1 MAVTVRFVE
10 RALPDLPAPAEVPT
24 FSPSVFE
31 ARAAGLEEARQR
43 AGLDCLAI
51 YADREHSAN
60 LAWRCGFDPRFEEA
74 LWIEA
79 AAPRPTLLVGNEN
92 LAYAPAQLR
101 VPAAVVLYQP
111 FSLPNQDRSL
121 SADLEDLL
129 RRAGV
134 REDMRCGLIGWKPQ
148 ERSEVPYWIVRAFAD
163 LTGREPANATRL
175 LMDPDQGL
183 RTVLEPEMIR
193 FCEYA
198 SSLTSTALR
207 DWVFSLREGL
217 SEREAAAALR
227 SYGLELSCHP
237 MVNFGRP
244 IPSGLKSPRNGR
256 VVRGEYAQAA
266 FGVTGA
272 LTCRSGRLIGREDAT
287 GAGRGA
293 DRGTGQDEDG
303 YLDLVENYLQVVRAW
318 FAAVRIGVTG
328 GAVVAAADAAR
339 SSAWEPA
346 VNQGHLIH
354 LDEWVSSPFY
364 AGSTA
369 TLKSGYAIQQDIIPV
384 PRRGAAALNM
394 EDGFVLADNDLQNQL
409 ERADPAMM
417 ARCRARR
424 HLMESLGYEIAPE
437 ILPLSNI
444 AGACFPFLLSPQYV
458 ALLKY

>member
-1 MAVTVRFVE
+1 VTVRFVE
-10 RALPDLPAPAEVPT
+10 RALPDLPVPAEVPT
-24 FSPSVFE
+24 LPPSVFE
-31 ARAAGLEEARQR
+31 ARAARLEEARQR

-60 LAWRCGFDPRFEEA
+60 LAWRCGFDPRFEET

-92 LAYAPAQLR
+92 LGYAPAQLR
-101 VPAAVVLYQP
+101 VPAEVVLYQP
-111 FSLPNQDRSL
+111 FSLPNQDRSR
-121 SADLEDLL
+121 SADLEGLL

-134 REDMRCGLIGWKPQ
+134 RASMRIGLVGWKPQ

-163 LTGREPANATRL
+163 LTGREPANATTL

-244 IPSGLKSPRNGR
+244 IPSGLKSPRNSR

-266 FGVTGA
+266 FGLIGA
-272 LTCRSGRLIGREDAT
+272 LTCRAGRLIGREDA
-287 GAGRGA
+287 
-293 DRGTGQDEDG
+293 DRVDDEDG
-303 YLDLVENYLQVVRAW
+303 YSDLVENYLQVVRAW
-318 FAAVRIGVTG
+318 FASVRIGATG
-328 GAVVAAADAAR
+328 GEVVAAADGAR
-339 SSAWEPA
+339 SAAWDPA

-364 AGSTA
+364 AGSRA

-384 PRRGAAALNM
+384 PRQGAAVLNM
-394 EDGFVLADNDLQNQL
+394 EDGIVLADGDLQ
-409 ERADPAMM
+409 ERLRALDPEMM
-417 ARCRARR
+417 ARVRARR
-424 HLMESLGYEIAPE
+424 ELMESLGYEIAPE
-437 ILPLSNI
+437 VLPLSNI
-444 AGACFPFLLSPQYV
+444 AGGFFPFLLTARYV
-458 ALLKY
+458 AIVG

>member
-1 MAVTVRFVE
+1 MTVRFVE
-10 RALPDLPAPAEVPT
+10 RALPDLPVPSEVPT
-24 FSPSVFE
+24 LPSSVFE
-31 ARAAGLEEARQR
+31 ARAARLEEARQG
-43 AGLDCLAI
+43 AELDCLAI

-92 LAYAPAQLR
+92 LAYAPSQLR
-101 VPAAVVLYQP
+101 VPAEVVLYQP
-111 FSLPNQDRSL
+111 FSLPNQDRSR
-121 SADLEDLL
+121 SADLDGLL

-134 REDMRCGLIGWKPQ
+134 RASMRIGLVGWKPQ
-148 ERSEVPYWIVRAFAD
+148 ERSEVPYWIVRALAD
-163 LTGREPANATRL
+163 ISGSEPANATAL
-175 LMDPDQGL
+175 LTDPHRGL

-193 FCEYA
+193 CCEYA

-227 SYGLELSCHP
+227 SFGLELSCHP

-266 FGVTGA
+266 FGVIGA
-272 LTCRSGRLIGREDAT
+272 LTCRAGRLIGREDARSAGP
-287 GAGRGA
+287 GAGP
-293 DRGTGQDEDG
+293 DEDG
-303 YLDLVENYLQVVRAW
+303 YLELVENYLQVVRAW

-328 GAVVAAADAAR
+328 GAVVAAAEAAR
-339 SSAWEPA
+339 SSSWEPA

-364 AGSTA
+364 GESTA
-369 TLKSGYAIQQDIIPV
+369 TLKSGCAIQQDIIPV
-384 PRRGAAALNM
+384 PRRGHAVLNM
-394 EDGFVLADNDLQNQL
+394 EDGFILADSDLRDRLTHLNPQVMRRCE
-409 ERADPAMM
+409 ER
-417 ARCRARR
+417 RV
-424 HLMESLGYEIAPE
+424 LMESLGYELAAE
-437 ILPLSNI
+437 ILPLSNM
-444 AGACFPFLLSPQYV
+444 AGAFFPFLLSPQYV
-458 ALLKY
+458 AIHS